1 MKNSEIFQLTK
12 CESCPRKCGINRN
25 EKNGFCG
32 VKKLKVAK
40 VYLHKWEEPPI
51 SGTNGSGTIFFSGCN
66 LKCVYCQNSEIS
78 FGAVGKEITVE
89 RLVEIFKE
97 LELKKAHNINLVTPT
112 PHVFEI
118 IEALKI
124 YKPKIPIVYNTS
136 GYESEEIIKL
146 LKDYVDIDLTDL
158 KYYDKKLSKTLS
170 GAENYFE
177 VATKA
182 ILQMRK
188 NQPKDVFDD
197 NGIMQKG
204 VIIRHLVL
212 PSCTNDSVKILDW
225 IFNNLGDNTIISIM
239 GQYVPCFK
247 ANGYDFINKKLKPI
261 EYKRVVNYFN
271 LLGFKNGFMQSLDSA
286 SDEYIPS
293 FDLEGV

>member
-1 MKNSEIFQLTK
+1 MKNSEIFQLIK

-118 IEALKI
+118 IEALKF

-146 LKDYVDIDLTDL
+146 LKDYVDIYLTDL

>member
-12 CESCPRKCGINRN
+12 CESWPRKCGINRN

-146 LKDYVDIDLTDL
+146 LKDYIDIYLTDL

-188 NQPKDVFDD
+188 NQPEDVFDA

>member
-12 CESCPRKCGINRN
+12 CESCPRKCGIKKKK
-25 EKNGFCG
+25 KNGFCG

-146 LKDYVDIDLTDL
+146 LKDYVDIYLTDL

>member
-146 LKDYVDIDLTDL
+146 LKDYVDIYLTDL

-188 NQPKDVFDD
+188 NQPEDVFDA

>member
-146 LKDYVDIDLTDL
+146 LKDYVDIYLTDL

>member
-146 LKDYVDIDLTDL
+146 LKDYVDIYLTDL

-188 NQPKDVFDD
+188 NQPEDVFDD

>member
-146 LKDYVDIDLTDL
+146 LKDYIDIYLTDL